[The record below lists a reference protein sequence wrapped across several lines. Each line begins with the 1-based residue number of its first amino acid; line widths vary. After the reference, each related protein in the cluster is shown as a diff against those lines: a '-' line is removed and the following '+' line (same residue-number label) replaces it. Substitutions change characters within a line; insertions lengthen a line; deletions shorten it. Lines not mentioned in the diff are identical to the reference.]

1 MEDVKLKKYI
11 KICGV
16 IGVVSLSVIYLMAN
30 GVGGDIKKGSLDESK
45 VSGVKNSGEFDIYC
59 NTNITIDNGMANIKV
74 QNSEDNVERCQI
86 QFIED
91 STNKLLYESD
101 IINPGYY
108 IEEVRVFEDLEAG
121 DYTGDIIFSIMDNE
135 NEVKSKSVVNV
146 NIEVLEA

>member
-1 MEDVKLKKYI
+1 
-11 KICGV
+11 
-16 IGVVSLSVIYLMAN
+16 
-30 GVGGDIKKGSLDESK
+30 
-45 VSGVKNSGEFDIYC
+45 
-59 NTNITIDNGMANIKV
+59 MANIKV

-91 STNKLLYESD
+91 STSKLLYESD

-108 IEEVRVFEDLEAG
+108 IEEVKVFEDLESG
-121 DYTGDIIFSIMDNE
+121 DYTGDIIFNILDNE